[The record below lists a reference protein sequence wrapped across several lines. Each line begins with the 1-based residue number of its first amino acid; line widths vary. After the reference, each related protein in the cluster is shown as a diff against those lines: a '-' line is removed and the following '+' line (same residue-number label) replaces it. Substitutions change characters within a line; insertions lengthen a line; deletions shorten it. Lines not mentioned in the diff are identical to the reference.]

1 MAELAGT
8 DHRAVRR
15 DAEIATIVSDAWAL
29 SRAEGLAGISLRDLA
44 DRVGLRQPSLHAYF
58 DSKLALYDAM
68 FADANRQLLAFTANL
83 VIATSRVRT
92 WSVRDVDAVRPS
104 SVATLS
110 STR

>member
-83 VIATSRVRT
+83 ART
-92 WSVRDVDAVRPS
+92 RDPRCDLVEFLASLKEP
-104 SVATLS
+104 AAEAAGK
-110 STR
+110 